1 MRLAWT
7 EAAIAD
13 LRALEAFF
21 REDNPCAARRQAQ
34 AVIAAANNLIRFP
47 EAGRSGRRPGTREL
61 IVPRTACIVA
71 YRLRGDSVEL
81 LRVLHGRQRWPD
93 LS

>member
-13 LRALEAFF
+13 LRALEAFI
-21 REDNPCAARRQAQ
+21 REDNPEAARGQVR
-34 AVIAAANNLIRFP
+34 AVIAAAQNLIRFP
-47 EAGRSGRRPGTREL
+47 ETGRPGRRPGTREL
-61 IVPRTACIVA
+61 VVPRTAYIIA
-71 YRLRGDSVEL
+71 YRVRGDGVEL